1 LGKPVRLVSFKPDR
15 RIFCEPA
22 RSASSVQ
29 RSASVRSEQKVSIQK
44 GMLQRIAASVL
55 EGLFQ
60 LALQVPALRV
70 FAHGYKQA
78 LLGGASA

>member
-1 LGKPVRLVSFKPDR
+1 
-15 RIFCEPA
+15 
-22 RSASSVQ
+22 
-29 RSASVRSEQKVSIQK
+29 
-44 GMLQRIAASVL
+44 MLQRIAASVL